1 MGDILFLAHRVPY
14 PPDRGDKIRGFHIL
28 KFLAARKRIH
38 LIAFADDAR
47 DMKGKSGL
55 SKYTGNRSI
64 VWRSKSRLVAAAQA
78 LVGRKPV
85 SLTAFGNRPLREAVD
100 NILARHSIDTIYVFS
115 SQMAQYLPASSRSNP
130 RLRVIMDFVD
140 MDSAKFASYARQSRG
155 PMAWMMRREGRLLQ
169 AFERSVAKHATA
181 SLFVS
186 DAEAALFR
194 EKTGA
199 ERVFAVENGIDT
211 EFFDPTAS
219 FRRIDTTGALIV
231 FTGQMDYRPNIEA
244 VTWFV
249 ESILPHIH
257 LEHPQARFAIVGRQ
271 PTDAVKALAKQP
283 GVIVTGEVAD
293 VRGWIAAASVVVAPL
308 KMARGIQNKILE
320 AMAMARPVVASVA
333 AAAGIDHKDTIRIGE
348 TVGEFAEQVNALL
361 DNPSGAAALG
371 QAARA
376 QVQGRYS
383 WEARLAPLDA
393 IMGLR
398 VKEPSRRSAA

>member
-28 KFLAARKRIH
+28 KYLSARKRVH

-64 VWRSKSRLVAAAQA
+64 IWRSKSRLTAAVQA
-78 LVGRKPV
+78 VLGRKPV
-85 SLTAFGNRPLREAVD
+85 SLAAFDNKPLREAVD

-115 SQMAQYLPASSRSNP
+115 SQMAQYLPAASRPNP

-140 MDSAKFASYARQSRG
+140 MDSAKFASYGQSSRG
-155 PMAWMMRREGRLLQ
+155 PMGWMMRREGRLLQ
-169 AFERSVAKHATA
+169 AYERNVAKRATA

-186 DAEAALFR
+186 DDEATLFR
-194 EKTGA
+194 ETTGA

-211 EFFDPTAS
+211 DFFDPTAS
-219 FRRIDTTGALIV
+219 FGRIDSTSALIV

-244 VTWFV
+244 AIWFV
-249 ESILPHIH
+249 EAILPHIRI
-257 LEHPQARFAIVGRQ
+257 EYPQARFAIVGRQ
-271 PTDAVKALAKQP
+271 PTDAVLALAREP

-308 KMARGIQNKILE
+308 KMARGVQNKVLE
-320 AMAMARPVVASVA
+320 AMAMARPVVVSA
-333 AAAGIDHKDTIRIGE
+333 AAAEGIDHQDTIRIGE
-348 TVGEFAEQVNALL
+348 SVGEIAEQVTSLL
-361 DNPSGAAALG
+361 ANPSVAAELG
-371 QAARA
+371 RAARA
-376 QVQGRYS
+376 QVQHRYS
-383 WEARLAPLDA
+383 WEARLAPLDT
-393 IMGLR
+393 IMDIR
-398 VKEPSRRSAA
+398 IKEPPRRSAA

>member
-28 KFLAARKRIH
+28 KFLSARKRVH
-38 LIAFADDAR
+38 LIAFADDTR

-55 SKYTGNRSI
+55 AKYTGNRSI
-64 VWRSKSRLVAAAQA
+64 IWRSKSRVMAAAQA
-78 LVGRKPV
+78 LLKYRPV
-85 SLTAFGNRPLREAVD
+85 SLTAFENRPLRDAVN

-115 SQMAQYLPASSRSNP
+115 SQMAQYLPANP
-130 RLRVIMDFVD
+130 RQRVIMDFVD
-140 MDSAKFASYARQSRG
+140 MDSAKFAAYGKSSRG
-155 PMAWMMRREGRLLQ
+155 PMAWMMKREARLLQ
-169 AFERSVAKHATA
+169 SFERNVARNATA

-199 ERVFAVENGIDT
+199 ERVYAVENGIDI
-211 EFFDPTAS
+211 EFFDPVAS

-231 FTGQMDYRPNIEA
+231 FTGQMDYRPNVEA

-249 ESILPHIH
+249 EAILPHIH
-257 LEHPQARFAIVGRQ
+257 LEYPKARFAIVGRE
-271 PTDAVKALAKQP
+271 PTEAVKALAKMP

-308 KMARGIQNKILE
+308 KLARGVQNKILE
-320 AMAMARPVVASVA
+320 AMAMARPVVASAA
-333 AAAGIDHKDTIRIGE
+333 AAAGIDHQDTIRVGE
-348 TVGEFAEQVNALL
+348 TVGEIAEQVNALL
-361 DNPSGAAALG
+361 ANPSGAAALG
-371 QAARA
+371 QKARK
-376 QVQGRYS
+376 QVEDRYS
-383 WEARLAPLDA
+383 WEARLAPLDT

-398 VKEPSRRSAA
+398 VKAAPQRRTAA